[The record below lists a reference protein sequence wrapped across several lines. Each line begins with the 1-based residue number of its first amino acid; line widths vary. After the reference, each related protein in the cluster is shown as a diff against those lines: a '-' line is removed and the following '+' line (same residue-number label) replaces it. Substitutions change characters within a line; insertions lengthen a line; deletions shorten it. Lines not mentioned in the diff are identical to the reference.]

1 MTRII
6 ILYTKK
12 PACGGSRFDNMN
24 LQTRRVGRLTFLLCV
39 TASLCVLC
47 SALGEAPWALPDRA
61 AQDIPVGSIADTID
75 ENAGRVL
82 LSVSQ
87 SFQHFLKQ
95 RFRTITEGNLQ
106 TLQYAYESQCLDDF
120 ATLFST
126 TGDNAFGASLGYQAI
141 DALGKPDSNIFGGN
155 LYMYGSFDECFDIGE
170 DLVQYCLAPLNIG
183 SRYVPDITL
192 LPPPG
197 FRFGMCIPQSCNE
210 SDLEYFVSEANQELH
225 IVEPN
230 YNITAYYDFVEC
242 TRSKDIPYNTGAIA
256 MILICAI
263 FLLLSVIGSTV
274 DEGVKWINKLFSR
287 SKFYITRRQ
296 SSSINTNPEDNS
308 ENSPLLGHVQ
318 IDGNSGNFDM
328 FSEFKKPLEFI
339 TAFSLFKNIPM
350 ILSTK
355 QPPTAITS
363 LNGIRV
369 ISMFWV
375 ILCHTHL
382 WAFTAGLIKNP
393 LYVFGNVVQ
402 RFSFQVITNGFFVV
416 DSFFF
421 LSGTLVAYLTLREME
436 KRKGRFPY
444 LTYYLHRYL
453 RLTMVYAFLLF
464 FWWSLTM
471 HFGDGHL
478 WLAGVGEKSAVYQ
491 NCNKYWWTNLLYI
504 NNFYPWEL
512 GNECMGWTWY
522 LANDMQFYIVAPVVL
537 IPLYYFFPV
546 GLAISIGMLGVSFI
560 ATGSIAGVHK
570 YSANT
575 FQQTPNATAETH
587 QSDDIYIKSYCRI
600 APYLVGLVLGYILY
614 KKIKFNIHWLVD
626 WATYLG
632 VWVLAAGCCI
642 STVYGLYGSWHGHT
656 FSLAENVIYF
666 IFSRFVWAVG
676 LALMMF
682 ACHNGYGWIVNDFLS
697 MKVWIPLSRLTYTA
711 YLVHP
716 IVLTVIFTSTRDT
729 FTYTDYTLAVYAVA
743 MVVLS
748 FGAAGVVAVF
758 VEFPLSNLE
767 MAVFKAIGLK
777 LRESTRRVN
786 VTDRDPALEPSHNTP
801 IAPALESSLSKLPV
815 VSNSAGIDTVKSND

>member
-1 MTRII
+1 MST
-6 ILYTKK
+6 L
-12 PACGGSRFDNMN
+12 P
-24 LQTRRVGRLTFLLCV
+24 FLLCV
-39 TASLCVLC
+39 TASLYVAC
-47 SALGEAPWALPDRA
+47 SALREAPWAHPNP
-61 AQDIPVGSIADTID
+61 AQDVLSRSSADTID
-75 ENAGRVL
+75 ENAVRVL
-82 LSVSQ
+82 ESVPQ
-87 SFQHFLKQ
+87 SFQRFWTQ
-95 RFRTITEGNLQ
+95 RWSTSSKSDTSPQ
-106 TLQYAYESQCLDDF
+106 APQYAYESLCLDDF
-120 ATLFST
+120 KTLFNT
-126 TGDNAFGASLGYQAI
+126 PGHNVLGLPLGYQAL
-141 DALGKPDSNIFGGN
+141 DALGKPGSYFLGGN
-155 LYMYGSFDECFDIGE
+155 VYMYGSLDECFDIGE
-170 DLVQYCLAPLNIG
+170 NLVQYSLVPLNIG
-183 SRYVPDITL
+183 SRYIPDHLL
-192 LPPPG
+192 LPFPG
-197 FRFGMCIPQSCNE
+197 IRLGMCIPRSCNM
-210 SDLEYFVSEANQELH
+210 SDLEYFVSEANQKLH
-225 IVEPN
+225 VVEPN
-230 YNITAYYDFVEC
+230 YNITPYYDLVEW
-242 TRSKDIPYNTGAIA
+242 TRSRDIPYNTGAIA
-256 MILICAI
+256 MIVVCSI
-263 FLLLSVIGSTV
+263 FLALSVIGSTV
-274 DEGVKWINKLFSR
+274 DVGVKWIRILSKRPEFS
-287 SKFYITRRQ
+287 IRRQ
-296 SSSINTNPEDNS
+296 YSAIDDPESHS
-308 ENSPLLGHVQ
+308 EKSPLLGQ
-318 IDGNSGNFDM
+318 IQCSEDKRGLDT
-328 FSEFKKPLEFI
+328 FSNLQKPLEFI
-339 TAFSLFKNIPM
+339 TAFSVFKNIPM

-375 ILCHTHL
+375 ILCHTQVWPL
-382 WAFTAGLIKNP
+382 RPSLINNIF
-393 LYVFGNVVQ
+393 YVFDDVMK
-402 RFSFQVITNGFFVV
+402 RFSFQAVNNGFFSV

-436 KRKGRFPY
+436 KRKGRFPF

-464 FWWSLTM
+464 FWWALTM
-471 HFGDGHL
+471 HFGYGHS
-478 WLAGVGEKSAVYQ
+478 WLSTIGENSDQYQ

-575 FQQTPNATAETH
+575 FQQTPNATAEAH
-587 QSDDIYIKSYCRI
+587 QSDDIYIKPYCRI

-666 IFSRFVWAVG
+666 MFSRFVWAVG
-676 LALMMF
+676 LALMVF
-682 ACHNGYGWIVNDFLS
+682 ACHNGHGWIINDFLS
-697 MKVWIPLSRLTYTA
+697 MKFWIPLSRLTYTA

-716 IVLTVIFTSTRDT
+716 IVLTVVFASQQDT
-729 FTYTDYTLAVYAVA
+729 FAYTDYTLAVYAVA

-767 MAVFKAIGLK
+767 MAVFKAVGLR

-786 VTDRDPALEPSHNTP
+786 ITDRDLALEPSQSEP
-801 IAPALESSLSKLPV
+801 MAPSNKPV
-815 VSNSAGIDTVKSND
+815 VKAVKSDD